1 MKSGTSS
8 LNPFAESYIPLSKR
22 EPKNEGKT
30 SEITAEKSPKSS
42 GETTWFDTRSQGPKE
57 TKQIYLQS
65 DASFDLNIHGIE
77 ELLIGEDFMK
87 KGHENPSNE
96 TEKYY
101 TDEDSQ
107 MDLAYLGTL
116 FPGISDQSLLDV
128 YTANGGD
135 LEASIDMLNQLEF
148 GLILI
153 SKTKLPSHLFINF
166 PFMLCEGWETH
177 ISFHGMWYAR
187 FNPKFLPSFIQFL
200 IISTLDCFD
209 YFEYA
214 VLPC

>member
-8 LNPFAESYIPLSKR
+8 LNPFAESYIPLSVR

-42 GETTWFDTRSQGPKE
+42 GETTWFGTRSQGPKE

-148 GLILI
+148 YPVDARRHLPESLDIGDVSDVKSSAEGS
-153 SKTKLPSHLFINF
+153 SKLKGICPGEACGSSSSGPS
-166 PFMLCEGWETH
+166 
-177 ISFHGMWYAR
+177 
-187 FNPKFLPSFIQFL
+187 PS
-200 IISTLDCFD
+200 
-209 YFEYA
+209 
-214 VLPC
+214 P

>member
-65 DASFDLNIHGIE
+65 DASFDLNLHGIE

-148 GLILI
+148 YPVDARRHLPESLDIGDVSDVKSSAEGS
-153 SKTKLPSHLFINF
+153 SKLKGICPGEACGPSSS
-166 PFMLCEGWETH
+166 G
-177 ISFHGMWYAR
+177 
-187 FNPKFLPSFIQFL
+187 PSP
-200 IISTLDCFD
+200 S
-209 YFEYA
+209 
-214 VLPC
+214 P